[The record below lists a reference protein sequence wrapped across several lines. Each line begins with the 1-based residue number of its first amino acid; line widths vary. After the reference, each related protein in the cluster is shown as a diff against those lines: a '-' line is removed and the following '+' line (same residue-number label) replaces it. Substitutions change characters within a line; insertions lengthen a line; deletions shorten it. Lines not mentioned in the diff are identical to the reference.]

1 MKISL
6 CIVED
11 YLLNRVNLRHTL
23 KQYEEL
29 ELVGEFETA
38 EECISAI
45 KTTPCDIVLMDLG
58 LPFMN
63 GIEATKIIKEEH
75 PGTKIIVMTSH
86 DSEDTVLAAISAG
99 ANAYCLKDTDE
110 SHLIEIIKMV
120 NDGALWL
127 TPQIAQV
134 PCNNLPKPRHSK
146 VGNLCLKECEEIT
159 LTERE
164 LSVLRLLTE
173 GKTNP
178 EIAKAFNIS
187 THTAKAHVA
196 NILTKLEVDDRV
208 QAAVKA
214 IKSKLV

>member
-23 KQYEEL
+23 KQYEEI
-29 ELVGEFETA
+29 ELIGEFETA
-38 EECISAI
+38 EECITALTSC
-45 KTTPCDIVLMDLG
+45 PCNVVLMDLG

-63 GIEATKIIKEEH
+63 GIEATKVIKEKS
-75 PGTKIIVMTSH
+75 PDTKIVVMTSH
-86 DSEDTVLAAISAG
+86 DSEDTVLAALSAG

-120 NDGALWL
+120 NEGALWL

-134 PCNNLPKPRHSK
+134 PCNNLPKPRHAR
-146 VGNLCLKECEEIT
+146 VGNICLKECEEIC

-164 LSVLRLLTE
+164 RSVLKLLTE

-178 EIAKAFNIS
+178 EIAKEFNIS

-196 NILTKLEVDDRV
+196 SILTKLEVDDRV